1 LATADNRGI
10 PAAWLPFV
18 LLNLTSLAAW
28 TCARYSSSYRSLF
41 RYGACLALFFSL
53 DQIIVFQRVLD
64 MSLLRGQVELLMLP
78 CMALI
83 CLCIPVLRTPTHLW
97 LFAGL
102 MLCSGFLS
110 IPSLLLPRLIIPLQA
125 LGVYYVMISGLIE
138 LVRLRQLQHA
148 ERVETPIDERLS

>member
-1 LATADNRGI
+1 
-10 PAAWLPFV
+10 
-18 LLNLTSLAAW
+18 
-28 TCARYSSSYRSLF
+28 
-41 RYGACLALFFSL
+41 
-53 DQIIVFQRVLD
+53 
-64 MSLLRGQVELLMLP
+64 
-78 CMALI
+78 
-83 CLCIPVLRTPTHLW
+83 
-97 LFAGL
+97 